1 MHKKK
6 NSSRKPRGGDSRGK
20 REESTGRVSMTRE
33 GYAFIVIDGVEDDVF
48 IPASRMR
55 GALHGD
61 TVRISV
67 LSKRSGSRRKEGE
80 VVEIVERTKR
90 PFTGILQIVG
100 DEAWVICE
108 NKFMPH
114 DIRILKGGYSAEEHG
129 KKVAVMVDEWP
140 RSSDEPIGHI
150 IDVLGVPGENN
161 TEMHAI
167 LTEFGLPYKFDPS
180 VEKEADKISDKIDQ
194 REIDSRKDFRGV
206 TTFTIDPADAK
217 DFDDALS
224 LRKLPNGN
232 WEVGVHIADVTHYV
246 RPGSLVEKEAQ
257 ERATSVY
264 LVDRTVPML
273 PEKLS
278 NKLCSLRPNE
288 EKLCFSAV
296 FEITEKG
303 KVAGRWF
310 GRTIIESDYRFSY
323 EEAQQIIDTKE
334 GPLKDE
340 MLKLH
345 SLAFLLRE
353 ERFRSG
359 AISFERPEMKV
370 EVDENGKPVRVY
382 QKISM
387 DSNWLIEEFML
398 LANREVAYFIGAKG
412 KEAKTFVYRIHEE
425 PNMEKITLFRT
436 FVKHFGYEMKPTK
449 NARELST
456 ELNRLLGSIKD
467 KPEEGAIE
475 IMALRSMA
483 RARYSTDNMGHYGLA
498 FDYYT
503 HFTSPIRRYPDM
515 MVHRLLALYLDK
527 GKSQD
532 KKHFEERCKYSSER
546 EQLATEAERSSIK
559 YKMVEFMQDKVGM
572 TFNGNVSG
580 ITEWGMFVE
589 IAETKV
595 EGLVALRDIKEDY
608 LQYNEE
614 SMSLY
619 GKRSGKKFILGDSV
633 KIKVEKA
640 NLEQK
645 QLDFSLVWE
654 DPIEEAKPKKRG
666 SRKPTQR

>member
-6 NSSRKPRGGDSRGK
+6 NSSRKPRGGDGRGK
-20 REESTGRVSMTRE
+20 REESTGKVSMTRE

-161 TEMHAI
+161 TEMHSI

-180 VEKEADKISDKIDQ
+180 VEKEADKISEKIDQ

-246 RPGSLVEKEAQ
+246 RPGTLVEKEAQ

-527 GKSQD
+527 SKSQD
-532 KKHFEERCKYSSER
+532 KKHYEERCKYSSER

-666 SRKPTQR
+666 SGRPTRR

>member
-6 NSSRKPRGGDSRGK
+6 NSSRKPRGGESRGK
-20 REESTGRVSMTRE
+20 REESVGKVSMTRE
-33 GYAFIVIDGVEDDVF
+33 GYAFIIRDGVEDDVF

-61 TVRISV
+61 TVKISI
-67 LSKRSGSRRKEGE
+67 LSKKSGSRRKEGE
-80 VVEIVERTKR
+80 VIEIIERTKR

-100 DEAWVICE
+100 EEAWVICE
-108 NKFMPH
+108 NKYMPH
-114 DIRILKGGYSAEEHG
+114 DIRILKGGYRADDHG

-180 VEKEADKISDKIDQ
+180 VEKEAEKINERIDQ
-194 REIDSRKDFRGV
+194 REIDARKDFRGV

-246 RPGSLVEKEAQ
+246 RPGTLVDKEAQ

-278 NKLCSLRPNE
+278 NKLCSLRPDE

-296 FEITEKG
+296 FELTEKG
-303 KVAGRWF
+303 KIAGRWF
-310 GRTIIESDYRFSY
+310 GRTVIESDYRFSY
-323 EEAQQIIDTKE
+323 EEAQQIIETKE

-345 SLAFLLRE
+345 SLAFMLRE

-382 QKISM
+382 QKLSM

-456 ELNRLLGSIKD
+456 ELNKLLGSVKD

-527 GKSQD
+527 GRSQD
-532 KKHFEERCKYSSER
+532 KKYYEERCKYSSER
-546 EQLATEAERSSIK
+546 EQLATDAERSSIK

-572 TFNGNVSG
+572 TFEGNVSG

-608 LQYNEE
+608 LQFNEE

-619 GKRSGKKFILGDSV
+619 GKRSGKRFILGDSV

-654 DPIEEAKPKKRG
+654 DPIEEAKPNVKRK
-666 SRKPTQR
+666 RKSK

>member
-6 NSSRKPRGGDSRGK
+6 NSSRKPRGGESRGK
-20 REESTGRVSMTRE
+20 REESVGKVSMTRE
-33 GYAFIVIDGVEDDVF
+33 GYAFIIRDGVEDDVF

-61 TVRISV
+61 TVKISI
-67 LSKRSGSRRKEGE
+67 LSKKSGSRRKEGE
-80 VVEIVERTKR
+80 VIEIIERTKR

-100 DEAWVICE
+100 EEAWVICE
-108 NKFMPH
+108 NKYMPH
-114 DIRILKGGYSAEEHG
+114 DIRILKGGYRADDHG

-180 VEKEADKISDKIDQ
+180 VEKEAEKINERIDQ
-194 REIDSRKDFRGV
+194 REIDARKDFRGV

-246 RPGSLVEKEAQ
+246 RPGTLVDKEAQ

-278 NKLCSLRPNE
+278 NKLCSLRPDE

-296 FEITEKG
+296 FELTEKG
-303 KVAGRWF
+303 KIAGRWF
-310 GRTIIESDYRFSY
+310 GRTVIESDYRFSY
-323 EEAQQIIDTKE
+323 EEAQQIIETKE

-345 SLAFLLRE
+345 SLAFMLRE

-382 QKISM
+382 QKLSM

-456 ELNRLLGSIKD
+456 ELNKLLGSVKD

-527 GKSQD
+527 GRSQD
-532 KKHFEERCKYSSER
+532 KKYYEERCKYSSER
-546 EQLATEAERSSIK
+546 EQLATDAERSSIK

-572 TFNGNVSG
+572 TFEWNVSG

-608 LQYNEE
+608 LQFNEE

-619 GKRSGKKFILGDSV
+619 GKRSGKRFILGDSV

-654 DPIEEAKPKKRG
+654 DPVEEAKPNVKRK
-666 SRKPTQR
+666 RKSK

>member
-6 NSSRKPRGGDSRGK
+6 NSSRKPRGGESRGK
-20 REESTGRVSMTRE
+20 REESVGKVSMTRE
-33 GYAFIVIDGVEDDVF
+33 GYAFIIRDGVEDDVF

-61 TVRISV
+61 TVKISI
-67 LSKRSGSRRKEGE
+67 LSKKSGSRRKEGE
-80 VVEIVERTKR
+80 VIEIIERTKR

-100 DEAWVICE
+100 EEAWVICE
-108 NKFMPH
+108 NKYMPH
-114 DIRILKGGYSAEEHG
+114 DIRVLKGGYRADDHG

-180 VEKEADKISDKIDQ
+180 VEKEAEKINERIDQ
-194 REIDSRKDFRGV
+194 REIDARKDFRGV

-246 RPGSLVEKEAQ
+246 RPGTLVDKEAQ

-278 NKLCSLRPNE
+278 NKLCSLRPDE

-296 FEITEKG
+296 FELTEKG
-303 KVAGRWF
+303 KIAGRWF
-310 GRTIIESDYRFSY
+310 GRTVIESDYRFSY
-323 EEAQQIIDTKE
+323 EEAQQIIETKE

-345 SLAFLLRE
+345 SLAFMLRE

-382 QKISM
+382 QKLSM

-456 ELNRLLGSIKD
+456 ELNKLLGSVKD

-483 RARYSTDNMGHYGLA
+483 RARYSTENMGHYGLA

-527 GKSQD
+527 GRSQD
-532 KKHFEERCKYSSER
+532 KKYYEERCKYSSER
-546 EQLATEAERSSIK
+546 EQLATDAERSSIK

-572 TFNGNVSG
+572 TFEGNVSG

-608 LQYNEE
+608 LQFNEE

-619 GKRSGKKFILGDSV
+619 GKRSGKRFILGDSV

-654 DPIEEAKPKKRG
+654 DPVEEAKPNVKRK
-666 SRKPTQR
+666 RKSK